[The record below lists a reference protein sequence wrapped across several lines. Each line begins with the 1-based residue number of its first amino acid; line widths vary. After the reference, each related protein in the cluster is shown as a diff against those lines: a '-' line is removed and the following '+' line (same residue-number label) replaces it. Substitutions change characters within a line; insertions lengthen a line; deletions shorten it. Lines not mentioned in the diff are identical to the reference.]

1 MPTCRIINRKKIVDM
16 HVTKKEA
23 GLIRSLDIT
32 FWMTFVMVVIISA
45 LHYIIPTKYHHYHE
59 LFRRLYYLPII
70 LAAYRFGLRGGLVT
84 SVAVS
89 LIYLPHVIFQWTGSF
104 LSNLVRFTEIGL
116 YIIVG
121 SLAGFLSQRVQ
132 NERDRYKKTADKLE
146 KSYKKLEAQTVQLSE
161 MESQLR
167 SADRLAVL
175 GELSASLA
183 HEVRNPLGS
192 IKGASDILK
201 KRCSED
207 KVVREF
213 TNLLIKEVERLNK
226 VVENY
231 LGMARKTSEH
241 TEKADLKKEIRSVL
255 EILNHP
261 IRKKQITVTWHSNDH
276 PHIILMQDVEVR
288 QVFLNIL
295 LNAISAVEKDGRI
308 EIQTTMADG
317 EVQVEIKDTGMG
329 IEPEQL
335 QKIFHPFFT
344 SKEKGT
350 GLGLAIVKRIMETH
364 GGHIAVD
371 SEMNTGTTVKLTF
384 KLASGSDG

>member
-1 MPTCRIINRKKIVDM
+1 
-16 HVTKKEA
+16 
-23 GLIRSLDIT
+23 
-32 FWMTFVMVVIISA
+32 MVVIISA

>member
-1 MPTCRIINRKKIVDM
+1 M